1 MAGIPAGH
9 GQRVVAI
16 VFTVRRGFHSR
27 HRRLV
32 AVACAAIWTALLGL
46 CVSNPAAAEGAVI
59 PLPAEIAPAEGAFRI
74 APGTPLRVRAG
85 DRDAARAAQYFAG
98 LVSRTRGFAPRVSR
112 SAPAAGA
119 ISFER
124 RAGMAPEGYELAI
137 TPRGITISATTAAG
151 LFYGAIT
158 LWELLPMGQGAG
170 EVPAQSIRD
179 APEFPWRGLMLDSAR
194 HLQSP
199 AYIRSMID
207 WMAWHKLNI
216 LQWHL
221 TDDQGWRIEI
231 RRYPRLTSVGAWR
244 NPPTLGP
251 ASNAAPAEAPYGG
264 YYTQR
269 EIRDLVA
276 YAATRHV
283 TIVPEIDMPGHA
295 QAAIAAY
302 PELGSTDASPPPV
315 SARWG
320 VHTYLYN
327 LEPATFTFIENV
339 LREVIELF
347 PSRYIHVG
355 GDEAV
360 KDQWRASALVQA
372 RAQRLGIT
380 DPEAL

>member
-1 MAGIPAGH
+1 M
-9 GQRVVAI
+9 
-16 VFTVRRGFHSR
+16 T
-27 HRRLV
+27 L
-32 AVACAAIWTALLGL
+32 ACAALWAALAGACLGSPATA
-46 CVSNPAAAEGAVI
+46 ADGAVI
-59 PLPAEIAPAEGAFRI
+59 PLPAEITPGDGVFRI
-74 APGTPLRVRAG
+74 DRRTPLRVSAG
-85 DRDAARAAQYFAG
+85 DRDAARAAQYFAR
-98 LVSRTRGFAPRVSR
+98 LVSRTRGFAPGLSR
-112 SAPAAGA
+112 TAPAAGA

-124 RAGMAPEGYELAI
+124 RPGLAPEGYELAI
-137 TPRGITISATTAAG
+137 TPRRITVSASTGAG

-158 LWELLPMGQGAG
+158 LWELLPDGQGAG
-170 EVPAQSIRD
+170 EVPAQLIRD
-179 APEFPWRGLMLDSAR
+179 APVYSWRGLMLDSAR

-207 WMAWHKLNI
+207 WMAWHKLNV

-231 RRYPRLTSVGAWR
+231 RRYPKLTSVGAWR
-244 NPPTLGP
+244 RPPTLGP
-251 ASNAAPAEAPYGG
+251 ASNAAPAEERYGG

-276 YAATRHV
+276 YAAFRHV

-339 LREVIELF
+339 LKEVIELF

-360 KDQWRASALVQA
+360 KDQWRASVLMCSVQMLA
-372 RAQRLGIT
+372 CSPST
-380 DPEAL
+380 